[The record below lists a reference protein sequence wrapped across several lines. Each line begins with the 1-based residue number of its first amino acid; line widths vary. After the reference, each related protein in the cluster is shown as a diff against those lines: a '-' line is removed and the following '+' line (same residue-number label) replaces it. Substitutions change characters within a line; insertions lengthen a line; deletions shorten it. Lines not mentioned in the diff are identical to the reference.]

1 MAALGTENT
10 NISVV
15 VNHTAHKKTFTSAT
29 LPSEGVKEKKKVAFW
44 DIILFAFCLE
54 LVERIAT
61 ALVSIN
67 HEATAS
73 GGLA

>member
-29 LPSEGVKEKKKVAFW
+29 LPSEGVKGKKKKSPFG
-44 DIILFAFCLE
+44 I
-54 LVERIAT
+54 
-61 ALVSIN
+61 
-67 HEATAS
+67 
-73 GGLA
+73 